1 MSLSWTW
8 VIQRSAI
15 LLAAVACCG
24 CSRDSGPI
32 TLPPVVVT
40 SPYQLT
46 GIVVRGAE
54 RGWWKL
60 ASQPARYDEPLP
72 VGVTMYCL
80 SGTTRRGRYVRP
92 GIVAADPRFFP
103 LARYIELY
111 VGERYLGRFLVDD
124 TGKRIRGA
132 RIDVWSSSCSEARR
146 FGLQSGTA
154 MLVRR
159 DSPNSTVLQAGK
171 TAAAPPR

>member
-1 MSLSWTW
+1 MR
-8 VIQRSAI
+8 RSRFVSCGAMLLGAI
-15 LLAAVACCG
+15 ACT
-24 CSRDSGPI
+24 RDSRPV
-32 TLPPVVVT
+32 TLPPVVVM
-40 SPYQLT
+40 SPVQLS
-46 GIVVRGAE
+46 GAVVRGAE

-111 VGERYLGRFLVDD
+111 VGEQYLGRFLVDD

-132 RIDVWSSSCSEARR
+132 RIDVWSSNCSEARR
-146 FGLQSGTA
+146 FGLQRGTA
-154 MLVRR
+154 VLVRR
-159 DSPNSTVLQAGK
+159 DSPRTAVLQAGQ
-171 TAAAPPR
+171 TAAAPAR

>member
-1 MSLSWTW
+1 MRGSRF
-8 VIQRSAI
+8 VKRCAI
-15 LLAAVACCG
+15 LLGAIACT
-24 CSRDSGPI
+24 RDSVPI
-32 TLPPVVVT
+32 TLPPVVVM
-40 SPYQLT
+40 SPYQLS
-46 GIVVRGAE
+46 GAVVRGAE

-60 ASQPARYDEPLP
+60 ASQPVRYDEPLP

-111 VGERYLGRFLVDD
+111 AGEEYLGRFLVDD

-132 RIDVWSSSCSEARR
+132 RIDVWSPNCADARR
-146 FGLQSGTA
+146 FGLQHGTA
-154 MLVRR
+154 VLVRR
-159 DSPNSTVLQAGK
+159 ESPNTAVRQAGQ
-171 TAAAPPR
+171 TAAAPAR